1 MANIYVVNSHL
12 LDKKNLKYILLII
25 EMEGKYSQN
34 GIKYLIEGFGCQV
47 SVILSK

>member
-1 MANIYVVNSHL
+1 MENIYVVNSHL
-12 LDKKNLKYILLII
+12 LDKKNWNSTII
-25 EMEGKYSQN
+25 EMDGKYSQN